1 MARGEPLCLIHFS
14 DLHLGIESYGPL
26 DPQTGVS
33 SRVKD
38 FLDRLD
44 EVVNY
49 ALENEADAVLFCGDA
64 YKGRNPLPTYER
76 ELAYRVKKLADAGIP
91 VILVGGNHDLP
102 EHPQKASSLDIFSVL
117 KVPNVYVFR
126 RPGVIRL
133 ETRRGSFQIAAMPYP
148 PRAFIRTLKEE
159 KGWEEFRIEE
169 EIQKLV
175 QKLDPGIPS
184 VLAGHFSVIGA
195 RYGSEKAII
204 LGDDFEVARSTLSS
218 GPWDYVALGHIHCFQ
233 ELNPGSYP
241 PIVYSGSLERID
253 FSEEKEDKGF
263 VKVYLRKGET
273 TWEFIPVRARPF
285 LTIEA
290 DVRGE
295 EEAEKVLLSRLQA
308 YQEKVNGAVVRV
320 KVKMREGQKIS
331 EEKVR
336 EVLNTCHYFAG
347 VEREIEKR
355 QRLIAGHQA
364 VESLSW
370 RELLERYFKAKKFSE
385 KEIEL
390 LLKYAE
396 KLVREVEE

>member
-1 MARGEPLCLIHFS
+1 MVRGEPLYLIHFS

-33 SRVKD
+33 SRVRD

-44 EVVNY
+44 EVVDY
-49 ALENEADAVLFCGDA
+49 ALKSEVDAVLFCGDA

-102 EHPQKASSLDIFSVL
+102 EHPQKASSLDIFSAL

-133 ETRRGSFQIAAMPYP
+133 ETRRGSLQIAAMPYP

-159 KGWEEFRIEE
+159 KGWEEFKIEE
-169 EIQKLV
+169 ELQKLA
-175 QKLDPGIPS
+175 QEIDPKIPS

-204 LGDDFEVARSTLSS
+204 LGDDFEVPRSVLLS

-233 ELNPGSYP
+233 DLNPGNQP
-241 PIVYSGSLERID
+241 PVIYSGSLERID
-253 FSEEKEDKGF
+253 FSEEHESKGF
-263 VKVYLRKGET
+263 VKVHLRKGET
-273 TWEFIPVRARPF
+273 TWEFIPVKARPF

-295 EEAEKVLLSRLQA
+295 KEAEKILMNKLQA
-308 YQEKVNGAVVRV
+308 YKEKVNGAVVRV
-320 KVKMREGQKIS
+320 KVKMKEGQRLN

-336 EVLNTCHYFAG
+336 ELLSNCYYFVG
-347 VEREIEKR
+347 VEKEIER
-355 QRLIAGHQA
+355 RSRFTAGPEA
-364 VESLSW
+364 LDPSDW
-370 RELLERYFKAKKFSE
+370 RGLLKEYFKAKKFSE
-385 KEIEL
+385 EEIEL

-396 KLVREVEE
+396 KLIREVEE